1 MANPSS
7 RQPSMGGLKTPLDH
21 VKYEY
26 GQIKIFVQNRT
37 TAVEDKLR
45 SREGEQIGEE
55 KFG

>member
-1 MANPSS
+1 MYPV
-7 RQPSMGGLKTPLDH
+7 RGDMGGWNISLDH
-21 VKYEY
+21 VKYED

-45 SREGEQIGEE
+45 SREGEQVGEE